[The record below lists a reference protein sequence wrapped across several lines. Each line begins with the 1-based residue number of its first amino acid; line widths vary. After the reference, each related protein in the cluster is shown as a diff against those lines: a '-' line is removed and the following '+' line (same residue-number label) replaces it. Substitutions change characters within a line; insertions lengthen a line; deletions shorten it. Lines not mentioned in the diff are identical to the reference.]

1 MSKFSDKN
9 NNNQNT
15 LQDYTSMDMGE
26 NNLHGELIKID
37 VDNIQNEIIESEN
50 GYTYYPGQLQ
60 KCFIPKTD
68 LAKELTSITLKM
80 YLINMKIKSL
90 KKDNVEGT
98 NELYIINKSWY
109 DNWKKFC
116 RYPTIRRTISA
127 FNTYSANPYHYKPD
141 EKKKPGIINNKDL
154 YKKIN

>member
-15 LQDYTSMDMGE
+15 PPDYTSMDIGE
-26 NNLHGELIKID
+26 NNLHGGLIKID

-68 LAKELTSITLKM
+68 LAKELT
-80 YLINMKIKSL
+80 
-90 KKDNVEGT
+90 
-98 NELYIINKSWY
+98 
-109 DNWKKFC
+109 
-116 RYPTIRRTISA
+116 
-127 FNTYSANPYHYKPD
+127 
-141 EKKKPGIINNKDL
+141 
-154 YKKIN
+154 